1 MIGYLSGQLLSH
13 RWRDH
18 SVESLIE
25 IQGVGYSVD
34 IPIPSFQKIKQKSE
48 ANSSFD
54 CFIYTHV
61 REDALKLYGFY
72 EPFEKEVFLTLIGVS
87 GIGAKVA
94 LSILSATSGRELFG
108 MIQREDLASLKKLP
122 GIGKKT
128 AERILMEL
136 REKIDQFD
144 DSTSSLEDFRGS
156 LPSEAAAEVE
166 SSRGASRF
174 TAIRNETR
182 AALKELG
189 YRDSEIESTVK
200 KVLQEELKEQG
211 SEEELKTEDILKG
224 SLRALSKFG
233 NTGRELR
240 N

>member
-1 MIGYLSGQLLSH
+1 MIGYLSGSLLSH
-13 RWRDH
+13 QWKDH
-18 SVESLIE
+18 SVESLVE
-25 IQGVGYSVD
+25 VQGVGYSVV
-34 IPIPSFQKIKQKSE
+34 IPIPSFQKIKKKADNGKSFE
-48 ANSSFD
+48 

-61 REDALKLYGFY
+61 REDALQLYGFY

-144 DSTSSLEDFRGS
+144 GASSEVNELGESFARIETGS
-156 LPSEAAAEVE
+156 GD
-166 SSRGASRF
+166 RGASSRYS
-174 TAIRNETR
+174 AIRNEAR

-189 YRDSEIESTVK
+189 YRDSEIENTVK

-211 SEEELKTEDILKG
+211 SEEKLKTEDVLKG

-233 NTGRELR
+233 KTSRELR